1 MFQKAA
7 MRYILAYFA
16 LMLGLSGLSLLW
28 AGKAYGFVLVL
39 ISAVLIYVLARMER
53 TRRRERRYGGYGAAI
68 EGYELR
74 FADEQ
79 TALVAKLPQ
88 DELDNPAMLELLS
101 AYENDADETE
111 AIRRLYEQL
120 RQRFSDWC
128 DEFARLHALNESGA
142 VGLPEKFAE
151 RYDELDGQL
160 SRLLADVKRLE
171 ARAAEIRREL
181 EDPLDHIAEGAL
193 MLESAEA
200 SCARRF
206 GSKVPEELSAMLKL
220 ARQRLAEA
228 RAAIAAGAERPLD
241 AVRLAQEVCALAR
254 AVQLRI

>member
-1 MFQKAA
+1 
-7 MRYILAYFA
+7 
-16 LMLGLSGLSLLW
+16 MLGLSRGSSLLW
-28 AGKAYGFVLVL
+28 AGNAYGFVLVL
-39 ISAVLIYVLARMER
+39 ISAVLIYVLARMG
-53 TRRRERRYGGYGAAI
+53 RRVGGNDAYGGYGAAI

-74 FADEQ
+74 FARRAE
-79 TALVAKLPQ
+79 ALEAKLPRTSSTIRPCSSS
-88 DELDNPAMLELLS
+88 LPVAH
-101 AYENDADETE
+101 ENDADETE

-120 RQRFSDWC
+120 RQRFSDWR

-160 SRLLADVKRLE
+160 SRLLADVKRLD

-181 EDPLDHIAEGAL
+181 EDRSITSRKVRSCSRAPKP
-193 MLESAEA
+193 

-241 AVRLAQEVCALAR
+241 AVGWPKRSARWHAQ
-254 AVQLRI
+254 

>member
-1 MFQKAA
+1 

-28 AGKAYGFVLVL
+28 AGKAYGFVLLLSAAALIWVL
-39 ISAVLIYVLARMER
+39 VRMER
-53 TRRRERRYGGYGAAI
+53 MRRRERRCGGYGAAI

-74 FADEQ
+74 FSDEQ
-79 TALVAKLPQ
+79 LALEAKLPQ

-101 AYENDADETE
+101 AYENDPDETE

-120 RQRFSDWC
+120 GQRFSDWC

-151 RYDELDGQL
+151 RYDALDRQL
-160 SRLLADVKRLE
+160 THLLDDVKRLE
-171 ARAAEIRREL
+171 ARAVKIGREL

-206 GSKVPEELSAMLKL
+206 GSKIPEELAATLKL

-228 RAAIAAGAERPLD
+228 RGAIAAGAERPLD

>member
-1 MFQKAA
+1 

-28 AGKAYGFVLVL
+28 AGNAYGFVLLL
-39 ISAVLIYVLARMER
+39 ISAALIYVLVRMER
-53 TRRRERRYGGYGAAI
+53 MRRRERRYGGYGEAI

-74 FADEQ
+74 FSDEQ
-79 TALVAKLPQ
+79 RALEAKLPQ

-101 AYENDADETE
+101 AYEHDADETE
-111 AIRRLYEQL
+111 AVRRLYEQL

-151 RYDELDGQL
+151 RYVELDRQL
-160 SRLLADVKRLE
+160 SRLRLE
-171 ARAAEIRREL
+171 ARAVKISREL

-193 MLESAEA
+193 MLEKAEA

-206 GSKVPEELSAMLKL
+206 GSKIPEEVSAMLKL

-241 AVRLAQEVCALAR
+241 AVRLAQEVCALAH
-254 AVQLRI
+254 AVQLRV

>member
-1 MFQKAA
+1 

-28 AGKAYGFVLVL
+28 AGNAYGFVLLL
-39 ISAVLIYVLARMER
+39 ISAALIYVLVRMER
-53 TRRRERRYGGYGAAI
+53 MRRRERRYGGYGEAI

-74 FADEQ
+74 FSDEQ
-79 TALVAKLPQ
+79 RALEAKLPQ

-101 AYENDADETE
+101 AYEHDADETK
-111 AIRRLYEQL
+111 AVRRLYEQL

-151 RYDELDGQL
+151 RYVELDRQL

-171 ARAAEIRREL
+171 ARAVKISREL

-193 MLESAEA
+193 MLEKAEA

-206 GSKVPEELSAMLKL
+206 GSKIPEELSAMLKL

-254 AVQLRI
+254 AVQLRV

>member
-1 MFQKAA
+1 MLQKVA

-53 TRRRERRYGGYGAAI
+53 TRRRERRYGGYGAAV

-79 TALVAKLPQ
+79 RALEARLPQ

-120 RQRFSDWC
+120 R
-128 DEFARLHALNESGA
+128 
-142 VGLPEKFAE
+142 
-151 RYDELDGQL
+151 
-160 SRLLADVKRLE
+160 
-171 ARAAEIRREL
+171 
-181 EDPLDHIAEGAL
+181 
-193 MLESAEA
+193 
-200 SCARRF
+200 
-206 GSKVPEELSAMLKL
+206 
-220 ARQRLAEA
+220 
-228 RAAIAAGAERPLD
+228 
-241 AVRLAQEVCALAR
+241 
-254 AVQLRI
+254 